1 MSCEPL
7 LHLAPLAGRGRRVAP
22 GEGESLR
29 FECAENPPH
38 PTLSPQGGERE
49 KKMHGTR
56 EDDNMA
62 QAVTSEVP
70 KEASSTVVAQQSAM
84 LNALPFSDTA
94 DFDDASR
101 GFLGTLENA
110 RIANAQGRVVW
121 SLEPYGFLSDET
133 APATVNPSL
142 WRQSRLNMQHG
153 LFEGVPGVYQVR
165 GLDIANM
172 TLLEGE
178 RGVIVVDTLTSIE
191 GARAAM
197 ELYFAHRGQRPVIA
211 VIFTHTHTD
220 HWGGARGVLDDQTLA
235 SGQVPIIAPNL
246 FMEHAVSENIIAGP
260 AMLRR
265 AQYQFGPFLAKGP
278 RGQVDCGLGKSMAVG
293 SVALLRP
300 TDLIMETGDKR
311 TIDGLEF
318 EFQMAPNSEA
328 PAEMHFFV
336 PRYKLLNL
344 AENCTHNFHNLLPF
358 RGADVRDALAWSK
371 YLGEALQ
378 MWGGKADAMCGQHHW
393 PVWGKQ
399 RIDTMIRQQRDLYK
413 FAHDETIRLMNH
425 GLTAT
430 EIAETIKLP
439 ASLEGAWHGRGYYG
453 HIRHNVKAIY
463 QKYLGWYDANPV
475 HLDPLP
481 PVESGK
487 KYVEYMGGAA
497 AILERA
503 KKDFALGEFRFVA
516 QAVSYLV
523 FAEPDNQAARALLAD
538 TFEQLG
544 YGAESAT
551 WRNAYLFGAQELR
564 QGMPKAPARPP
575 VPRETLA
582 ALRTGQLWDVL
593 GVRLNGP
600 NAEGKHIVLN
610 WSFTDTKENFVLT
623 LENCALTYVEG
634 AQAATADASFSLPRT
649 VLDEVIS
656 SQTSFPEA
664 VAKGNI
670 KYTGNATRLAELMKL
685 MDEFPRMFEIVEP
698 RRVAL
703 N

>member
-1 MSCEPL
+1 MTQAANS
-7 LHLAPLAGRGRRVAP
+7 
-22 GEGESLR
+22 ESYTT
-29 FECAENPPH
+29 A
-38 PTLSPQGGERE
+38 
-49 KKMHGTR
+49 
-56 EDDNMA
+56 
-62 QAVTSEVP
+62 P
-70 KEASSTVVAQQSAM
+70 KEAMPSVIAQQAAM
-84 LNALPFSDTA
+84 LDALPFSDTA

-110 RIANAQGRVVW
+110 AITNAQGRVVW
-121 SLEPYGFLSDET
+121 SLEPYGFLAQEK

-142 WRQSRLNMQHG
+142 WRQSRLNMHHG
-153 LFEGVPGVYQVR
+153 LFEVLPGVYQVR

-172 TLLEGE
+172 TLIEGE

-197 ELYFAHRGQRPVIA
+197 ELYFQHRGRRPVTA
-211 VIFTHTHTD
+211 VIFSHTHTD
-220 HWGGARGVLDDQTLA
+220 HWGGARGVLDDEMLVK
-235 SGQVPIIAPNL
+235 GEVPIIAPNL

-278 RGQVDCGLGKSMAVG
+278 RGQVDCGLGKSMAAG
-293 SVALLRP
+293 SVKLMRP
-300 TDLIMETGDKR
+300 SDLIMETGDKR
-311 TIDGLEF
+311 VIDGVEF

-336 PRYKLLNL
+336 PRYRVLNL

-399 RIDTMIRQQRDLYK
+399 RIDAMIRQQRDLYK
-413 FAHDETIRLMNH
+413 FAHDQTIRLMNH

-439 ASLEGAWHGRGYYG
+439 ASLEGAWHARGYYG

-503 KKDFALGEFRFVA
+503 AKDFANGEFRFVA
-516 QAVSYLV
+516 QALSHLV
-523 FAEPDNQAARALLAD
+523 FADPDNRAARALLAD

-544 YGAESAT
+544 YAAESAT
-551 WRNAYLFGAQELR
+551 WRNTYLFGAQELR
-564 QGMPKAPARPP
+564 QGMPKTPARPP
-575 VPRETLA
+575 MPRETLA

-600 NAEGKHIVLN
+600 KAEGKHIVLN
-610 WSFTDTKENFVLT
+610 WSFTDTTENFVLT
-623 LENCALTYVEG
+623 LENCALTYVE
-634 AQAATADASFSLPRT
+634 AAPASGADASFTLARST
-649 VLDEVIS
+649 LDELIAK
-656 SQTSFPEA
+656 QTSFPEA
-664 VAKGNI
+664 VAAGKI
-670 KYTGNATRLAELMKL
+670 KFTGNAMSLAELMGL

-698 RRVAL
+698 KRTAVT
-703 N
+703 

>member
-1 MSCEPL
+1 MTDTVSSEKPKDASASVIAQ
-7 LHLAPLAGRGRRVAP
+7 HAA
-22 GEGESLR
+22 
-29 FECAENPPH
+29 
-38 PTLSPQGGERE
+38 TLQ
-49 KKMHGTR
+49 
-56 EDDNMA
+56 
-62 QAVTSEVP
+62 
-70 KEASSTVVAQQSAM
+70 
-84 LNALPFSDTA
+84 ALPFSDTR

-101 GFLGTLENA
+101 GFLGTIENA
-110 RIANAQGRVVW
+110 HIASAQGRVVW
-121 SLEPYGFLSDET
+121 SLDPYGFLADEK
-133 APATVNPSL
+133 APPTVDPSL
-142 WRQSRLNMQHG
+142 WRQSRLNMNHG
-153 LFEGVPGVYQVR
+153 LFEVVPGVYQVR

-172 TLLEGE
+172 TLIEGD

-197 ELYFAHRGQRPVIA
+197 ELYFEHRGKRPVAA
-211 VIFTHTHTD
+211 VIFSHTHTD
-220 HWGGARGVLDDQTLA
+220 HWGGARGVLDDATLA
-235 SGQVPIIAPNL
+235 GGSVPIIAPNF

-265 AQYQFGPFLAKGP
+265 AQYQFGPFLAKGV
-278 RGQVDCGLGKSMAVG
+278 RGQVDCGLGKSMAAG

-300 TDLIMETGDKR
+300 TDLIIATGDRR

-393 PVWGKQ
+393 PVWGHE

-413 FAHDETIRLMNH
+413 FAHDQTIRLMNH

-430 EIAETIKLP
+430 EIAETMRLP
-439 ASLEGAWHGRGYYG
+439 KSLDGAWHGRGYYG

-487 KYVEYMGGAA
+487 KYVEYMGGAEP
-497 AILERA
+497 ILDRA
-503 KKDFALGEFRFVA
+503 RKDFAKGEFRFVA
-516 QAVSYLV
+516 QAVSHLV
-523 FAEPDNQAARALLAD
+523 FAEPDNAAARAMLAD

-544 YGAESAT
+544 YAAESST
-551 WRNAYLFGAQELR
+551 WRNAYLFGAHELR
-564 QGMPKAPARPP
+564 QGMPKVPP
-575 VPRETLA
+575 RSPMPRETLA

-600 NAEGKHIVLN
+600 KAEGKRIVLN
-610 WSFTDTKENFVLT
+610 WSFTDTGENFTLN
-623 LENCALTYVEG
+623 LENSALTYVAG
-634 AQAATADASFSLPRT
+634 ALAADADAGFTLARGT
-649 VLDEVIS
+649 LDEVIAKLTTF
-656 SQTSFPEA
+656 QEA
-664 VAKGNI
+664 IGGGKI
-670 KYTGNATRLAELMKL
+670 KITGNPMRLGELMML

-698 RRVAL
+698 KRTVVS
-703 N
+703 

>member
-1 MSCEPL
+1 MIDAS
-7 LHLAPLAGRGRRVAP
+7 H
-22 GEGESLR
+22 
-29 FECAENPPH
+29 
-38 PTLSPQGGERE
+38 
-49 KKMHGTR
+49 HGT
-56 EDDNMA
+56 
-62 QAVTSEVP
+62 P
-70 KEASSTVVAQQSAM
+70 KDASPAVVARHAAT
-84 LNALPFSDTA
+84 LEALPFSDTR
-94 DFDDASR
+94 DFEEASR
-101 GFLGTLENA
+101 GFLGTIEHA
-110 RIANAQGRVVW
+110 KITSETGRVVW
-121 SLEPYGFLSDET
+121 SLEPYGFLST
-133 APATVNPSL
+133 ADAPPTVDPSL
-142 WRQSRLNMQHG
+142 WRQSRLNMHHG
-153 LFEGVPGVYQVR
+153 LFEVLPGVYQVR

-172 TLLEGE
+172 TLIEGDS
-178 RGVIVVDTLTSIE
+178 GVIVVDALTSIE

-197 ELYFAHRGQRPVIA
+197 KLYFQHRGRRKIAA

-220 HWGGARGVLDDQTLA
+220 HWGGARGVLDDETLA
-235 SGQVPIIAPNL
+235 TSSVPIIAPDL

-278 RGQVDCGLGKSMAVG
+278 RGQVDCGLGKSMAAG

-300 TDLIMETGDKR
+300 TDLIMQTGDRR
-311 TIDGLEF
+311 TIDGVEF

-393 PVWGKQ
+393 PVWGCD

-413 FAHDETIRLMNH
+413 FAHDQTIRLMNH
-425 GLTAT
+425 GLTAS

-439 ASLEGAWHGRGYYG
+439 ASLDGAWHARGYYG

-475 HLDPLP
+475 NLDPLP
-481 PVESGK
+481 PVESGR
-487 KYVEYMGGAA
+487 KYVEYMGGAD

-503 KKDFALGEFRFVA
+503 AKDFANGEFRFVA
-516 QAVSYLV
+516 QALSHLV
-523 FAEPDNQAARALLAD
+523 FAEPGNQRARTMLAD

-544 YGAESAT
+544 YAAESAT

-564 QGMPKAPARPP
+564 QGMPKAPARSPM
-575 VPRETLA
+575 PRETLA

-600 NAEGKHIVLN
+600 KAEGKRIVLN
-610 WSFTDTKENFVLT
+610 WSFTDTAETFILN
-623 LENCALTYVEG
+623 LENCALTYVAG
-634 AQAATADASFSLPRT
+634 AQAAEADAGFTLARAT
-649 VLDEVIS
+649 LDEVMAK
-656 SQTSFPEA
+656 QTTFADALA
-664 VAKGNI
+664 VGNV
-670 KYTGNATRLAELMKL
+670 KFTGNPTKLGELMAL

-698 RRVAL
+698 KRTPVS
-703 N
+703 

>member
-1 MSCEPL
+1 MTQAANS
-7 LHLAPLAGRGRRVAP
+7 
-22 GEGESLR
+22 ESHKT
-29 FECAENPPH
+29 A
-38 PTLSPQGGERE
+38 
-49 KKMHGTR
+49 
-56 EDDNMA
+56 
-62 QAVTSEVP
+62 P
-70 KEASSTVVAQQSAM
+70 KEATPSVIAQQAAM
-84 LNALPFSDTA
+84 LEALPFSDTA

-110 RIANAQGRVVW
+110 LIANAQGRVVW
-121 SLEPYGFLSDET
+121 SLEPYGFLAEEK

-153 LFEGVPGVYQVR
+153 LFEVVPGVYQVR

-172 TLLEGE
+172 TLIEGE
-178 RGVIVVDTLTSIE
+178 RGVVVVDTLTSIE

-197 ELYFAHRGQRPVIA
+197 ELYFQHRGPRPVTA

-220 HWGGARGVLDDQTLA
+220 HWGGARGVLDEESSA
-235 SGQVPIIAPNL
+235 SGRVPIIAPNL

-278 RGQVDCGLGKSMAVG
+278 RGQVDCGLGKSMAAG
-293 SVALLRP
+293 SVKLLRP
-300 TDLIMETGDKR
+300 SDLIMETGDTR
-311 TIDGLEF
+311 TIDGLVF

-413 FAHDETIRLMNH
+413 FAHDQTVRMMNH
-425 GLTAT
+425 GLTAS

-439 ASLEGAWHGRGYYG
+439 ASLEGAWHARGYYG

-487 KYVEYMGGAA
+487 KYVEYMGGPA
-497 AILERA
+497 AILDRA
-503 KKDFALGEFRFVA
+503 AKDFANGEFRFVA
-516 QAVSYLV
+516 QAVSHLV
-523 FAEPDNQAARALLAD
+523 FADPDNHAARALLAD

-544 YGAESAT
+544 YAAESAT

-575 VPRETLA
+575 MPRETLA

-600 NAEGKHIVLN
+600 KAEGKHIVLN
-610 WSFTDTKENFVLT
+610 WSFTDTSESFVLT
-623 LENCALTYVEG
+623 LENCALTYLE
-634 AQAATADASFSLPRT
+634 AAPVPGADASFTLARST
-649 VLDEVIS
+649 LDQVIAK
-656 SQTSFPEA
+656 QTSFPEG
-664 VAKGNI
+664 VAAGTI
-670 KYTGNATRLAELMKL
+670 KFTGNAMRLAELMGL

-698 RRVAL
+698 KRTAVA
-703 N
+703 

>member
-1 MSCEPL
+1 MTQAANSES
-7 LHLAPLAGRGRRVAP
+7 HAAAP
-22 GEGESLR
+22 
-29 FECAENPPH
+29 
-38 PTLSPQGGERE
+38 
-49 KKMHGTR
+49 K
-56 EDDNMA
+56 
-62 QAVTSEVP
+62 QAMPSVI
-70 KEASSTVVAQQSAM
+70 AQQAAT
-84 LNALPFSDTA
+84 LDRLPFSDTA

-110 RIANAQGRVVW
+110 AITNAQGRVVW
-121 SLEPYGFLSDET
+121 SLEAYGFLTEEK

-142 WRQSRLNMQHG
+142 WRQSRLNMHHG
-153 LFEGVPGVYQVR
+153 LFEVVPGVYQVR

-172 TLLEGE
+172 TLIEGE

-197 ELYFAHRGQRPVIA
+197 ELYFQHRGRRPVTA
-211 VIFTHTHTD
+211 VVFTHTHTD
-220 HWGGARGVLDDQTLA
+220 HWGGAHGVLDGETLA
-235 SGQVPIIAPNL
+235 RGEVPIVAPNL
-246 FMEHAVSENIIAGP
+246 FMEYAVSENIIAGP

-278 RGQVDCGLGKSMAVG
+278 RGQVDCGLGKSMAAG
-293 SVALLRP
+293 SVKLLRP
-300 TDLIMETGDKR
+300 SDLIMETGDKR
-311 TIDGLEF
+311 VIDGVEF

-336 PRYKLLNL
+336 PRYRLLNL

-413 FAHDETIRLMNH
+413 FAHDQTMRLMNH

-439 ASLEGAWHGRGYYG
+439 TSLEGAWHARGYYG

-503 KKDFALGEFRFVA
+503 AKDFANGEFRFVA
-516 QAVSYLV
+516 QVLSHLV
-523 FAEPDNQAARALLAD
+523 FAEPDNHAARALLAD

-544 YGAESAT
+544 YAAESAT

-564 QGMPKAPARPP
+564 QGMPKAPPRPP
-575 VPRETLA
+575 MPRETLA

-600 NAEGKHIVLN
+600 KAEGKHIVLN
-610 WSFTDTKENFVLT
+610 WSFTDTVENFVLT
-623 LENCALTYVEG
+623 LENSALTYVEA
-634 AQAATADASFSLPRT
+634 AQASTADASFTLARSA
-649 VLDEVIS
+649 LDELIAK
-656 SQTSFPEA
+656 QTSFPEA
-664 VAKGNI
+664 VAAGKI
-670 KYTGNATRLAELMKL
+670 KFTGNAMSLAELMGL

-698 RRVAL
+698 KRIAVT
-703 N
+703 

>member
-1 MSCEPL
+1 MTQT
-7 LHLAPLAGRGRRVAP
+7 V
-22 GEGESLR
+22 
-29 FECAENPPH
+29 N
-38 PTLSPQGGERE
+38 
-49 KKMHGTR
+49 
-56 EDDNMA
+56 
-62 QAVTSEVP
+62 SEIP
-70 KEASSTVVAQQSAM
+70 KDASSTVVAQQSAM

-121 SLEPYGFLSDET
+121 SLEPYGFLSDEK

-142 WRQSRLNMQHG
+142 WRQSRLNMKHG
-153 LFEGVPGVYQVR
+153 LFEVVPGVYQVR

-197 ELYFAHRGQRPVIA
+197 ELYFAHRGRRPVSA
-211 VIFTHTHTD
+211 VIFTHTHAD

-235 SGQVPIIAPNL
+235 SGRVPIIAPNL

-278 RGQVDCGLGKSMAVG
+278 RGQVDCGLGKSMAAG

-300 TDLIMETGDKR
+300 TDLIMATGDKR
-311 TIDGLEF
+311 SIDGLEF

-336 PRYKLLNL
+336 PHYKLLNL

-378 MWGGKADAMCGQHHW
+378 MWGGDADAIL
-393 PVWGKQ
+393 Q
-399 RIDTMIRQQRDLYK
+399 R
-413 FAHDETIRLMNH
+413 
-425 GLTAT
+425 
-430 EIAETIKLP
+430 
-439 ASLEGAWHGRGYYG
+439 
-453 HIRHNVKAIY
+453 
-463 QKYLGWYDANPV
+463 
-475 HLDPLP
+475 
-481 PVESGK
+481 
-487 KYVEYMGGAA
+487 AA
-497 AILERA
+497 
-503 KKDFALGEFRFVA
+503 KDFGKGEFRFVA
-516 QAVSYLV
+516 QALSHLV

-544 YGAESAT
+544 YAAESAA

-564 QGMPKAPARPP
+564 QGMPKAPPRAPM
-575 VPRETLA
+575 PRETLA

-623 LENCALTYVEG
+623 LENCALTYLEG
-634 AQAATADASFSLPRT
+634 AQAAGADATFTLPRSM
-649 VLDEVIS
+649 LDEVIAK
-656 SQTSFPEA
+656 QTSFPEA
-664 VAKGNI
+664 IASGKI
-670 KYTGNATRLAELMKL
+670 KFTGNAMRLAEVIGLM
-685 MDEFPRMFEIVEP
+685 
-698 RRVAL
+698 
-703 N
+703 